1 MHRCSLKKINLWI
14 GHRIMEYVQLEGTH
28 QDHQVQLLTLCRI
41 PQESHYG
48 QGKQTPLYK
57 VKINIF
63 FFLIQYIFI

>member
-1 MHRCSLKKINLWI
+1 
-14 GHRIMEYVQLEGTH
+14 MEYIQLEGTH